1 MYSSVSDAEYQ
12 FRRQKAEGEAR
23 NAYARVASK
32 PVAEP
37 SRPASSPEKSPLG
50 RLRGLISQ
58 LQEDDVLLLGILFLL
73 LNDTKEDDPLV
84 LILLAVL
91 FFC

>member
-23 NAYARVASK
+23 AAYARSSRM
-32 PVAEP
+32 PEGEP
-37 SRPASSPEKSPLG
+37 SRSVPSEKHPFG
-50 RLRGLISQ
+50 RLRGLLSG
-58 LQEDDVLLLGILFLL
+58 LQEDDVLLIGILFLL
-73 LNDTKEDDPLV
+73 FNDNQEDDPLV